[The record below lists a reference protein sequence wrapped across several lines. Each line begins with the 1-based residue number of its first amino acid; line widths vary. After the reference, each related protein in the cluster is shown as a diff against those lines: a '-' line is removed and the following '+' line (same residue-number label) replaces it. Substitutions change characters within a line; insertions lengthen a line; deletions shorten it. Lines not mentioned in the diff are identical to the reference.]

1 MWRRV
6 WHRNNPRRASWD
18 PAPNLCLVTLGL
30 GHDSISMSTFL
41 GISCPWVHS
50 HCPLCCLEAGGWQGL
65 EVVLGEAS
73 WLDFPVCSLLGVDFS
88 LNRQFSVGGDFSSP
102 PPFLPEDTWQCLG
115 HFLLSQL
122 RKEVL
127 LASNGQRPRIR
138 PHLTAHKTA
147 PPPSTK
153 NPAVQDVNSATD
165 EKGRSEDFSVIEA
178 QRILWAHPGDAISF

>member
-1 MWRRV
+1 MAPSPLQVARSPQNLVESQPGERDGLASYFPRISKAESYKFLMWRRV

-30 GHDSISMSTFL
+30 GHNSISMSTFL

-88 LNRQFSVGGDFSSP
+88 LNRWFSVGGDFSSP

-127 LASNGQRPRIR
+127 LASNG
-138 PHLTAHKTA
+138 
-147 PPPSTK
+147 
-153 NPAVQDVNSATD
+153 
-165 EKGRSEDFSVIEA
+165 
-178 QRILWAHPGDAISF
+178 